1 LLVEKPYKPITN
13 RPQLFQII
21 IENDIQRKLTKS
33 SQVVNFAEHKRL
45 HREHQ
50 DLMRAAELATT
61 GTKDKGTRI

>member
-1 LLVEKPYKPITN
+1 LLVEKPYKLITN
-13 RPQLFQII
+13 RPQLFQTI

-45 HREHQ
+45 HREHR

-61 GTKDKGTRI
+61 RTKDKGTRI